1 MESRYVYH
9 TMNTKR
15 SSFLKL
21 IHLVCVV
28 VSGGG
33 MAATAL
39 LVGSGSSDKALF
51 LVFTWLV
58 KYPFLALVLSSVLL
72 STVGG
77 RGFIRQRWIA
87 AKWVISLALLGIVM
101 AGGGAAIEGL
111 AALRDGLQENTE
123 LYRTL
128 SARAPVFVGAMC
140 ALFFLAIVLS
150 VFKPALGKRADTQA
164 PANGDECVHAADR
177 HPASTRSRKVAGIL
191 AALVS
196 IVPVAFI
203 VIGEVSLI
211 PARRMPIERV
221 DISTLADGTYRG
233 SATVG
238 SYEYSVEARVSC
250 GRLASAVPVGL
261 RVSPYATFAAGVLN
275 KAVRDNRNDVD
286 AISGATT
293 TSKALL
299 KALENALKGEPK

>member
-1 MESRYVYH
+1 
-9 TMNTKR
+9 MNTTR
-15 SSFLKL
+15 SSFPKL

-39 LVGSGSSDKALF
+39 LVGSGSSDKALY

-87 AKWVISLALLGIVM
+87 AKWAISLTLLGVVM

-111 AALRDGLQENTE
+111 AALRDGLRENTD

-140 ALFFLAIVLS
+140 ALFFTAIVLS
-150 VFKPALGKRADTQA
+150 VFKPALGKRADAQA
-164 PANGDECVHAADR
+164 PASAQT
-177 HPASTRSRKVAGIL
+177 PASTRSRKAAGVL

-196 IVPVAFI
+196 IAPVAFI

-221 DISTLADGTYRG
+221 DISSLADGTYRG

-238 SYEYSVEARVSC
+238 SYDYSVEARVEG

-261 RVSPYATFAAGVLN
+261 RDSPYATFAAGVLN
-275 KAVRDNRNDVD
+275 KTVRDNRNDVD

-299 KALENALKGEPK
+299 KALETALKGEPQ